1 MNGLLHDLEAG
12 EEIGSKASGFRAGAN
27 AAAALSSS
35 SWSIIIMITVI
46 INASSMHQHDHDHI
60 AIYNNSYSNR
70 SYSNSNS
77 NSNRSYDKLSKFI
90 YYYQQDL
97 RVHMFEVTKDEAKE
111 VTNLVGF
118 VWARFEFQST
128 TMNIS
133 NISKFQTFQTFQSTT
148 MNMVNIIS
156 FIILTGNGDT
166 GIRPLWAES
175 ETIGQILPDCIW

>member
-1 MNGLLHDLEAG
+1 MKKLGVKRAVFGRGPMRRLHYHHHHDQSSLW
-12 EEIGSKASGFRAGAN
+12 SQ
-27 AAAALSSS
+27 SS
-35 SWSIIIMITVI
+35 SWSWLYCYL
-46 INASSMHQHDHDHI
+46 QHVQV
-60 AIYNNSYSNR
+60 S
-70 SYSNSNS
+70 
-77 NSNRSYDKLSKFI
+77 SNRSYDKLSKFI

-97 RVHMFEVTKDEAKE
+97 WVHMFEVTKDEAKE

>member
-1 MNGLLHDLEAG
+1 MKKLGVKRAVFGRGPMRRLHYHHHHDQ
-12 EEIGSKASGFRAGAN
+12 
-27 AAAALSSS
+27 SSL
-35 SWSIIIMITVI
+35 WSQS
-46 INASSMHQHDHDHI
+46 SSMHHQCINMIMIILLFTTI
-60 AIYNNSYSNR
+60 AIAIEAIAF
-70 SYSNSNS
+70 
-77 NSNRSYDKLSKFI
+77 KII

-128 TMNIS
+128 YFEFQSTYCKINISCFPTMNI
-133 NISKFQTFQTFQSTT
+133 
-148 MNMVNIIS
+148 VNIIS

-166 GIRPLWAES
+166 GIRPLWAEN

>member
-1 MNGLLHDLEAG
+1 MKKLGVKRAVFGRGPMRRLHYHHHRDQ
-12 EEIGSKASGFRAGAN
+12 
-27 AAAALSSS
+27 SSL
-35 SWSIIIMITVI
+35 WSQS
-46 INASSMHQHDHDHI
+46 SSMHHQCINMIMIILLFTTI
-60 AIYNNSYSNR
+60 AIAIEAIAF
-70 SYSNSNS
+70 
-77 NSNRSYDKLSKFI
+77 KII

-156 FIILTGNGDT
+156 FIILTGNEDT